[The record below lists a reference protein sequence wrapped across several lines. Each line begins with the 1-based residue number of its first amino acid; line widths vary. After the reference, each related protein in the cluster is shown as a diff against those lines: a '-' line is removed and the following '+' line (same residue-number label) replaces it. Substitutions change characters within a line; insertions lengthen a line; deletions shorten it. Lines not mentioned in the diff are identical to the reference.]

1 MSRMQQSDSS
11 STLERAL
18 ALLWQLYA
26 EPEGLTASELAARL
40 DTQRTAL
47 YRLLRPFLREQFI
60 RRDTRKRYY
69 LGFGITAL
77 ARAVA
82 EPLESIVRVPLQ
94 RLADASGSTAVLVA
108 DTDGILV
115 TVASAQ
121 PAVPGIHLSVPTGFV
136 HDGSS
141 SVRTA
146 VQAIRAR
153 ESASEATSREDRP
166 PLGIGDGSAHGFTAA
181 KLVRIPIIGT
191 DAFVAV
197 MSVGQL
203 DPRIAEQHLEE
214 AARHLDAAI

>member
-1 MSRMQQSDSS
+1 M
-11 STLERAL
+11 
-18 ALLWQLYA
+18 
-26 EPEGLTASELAARL
+26 
-40 DTQRTAL
+40 

-115 TVASAQ
+115 TVASAH
-121 PAVPGIHLSVPTGFV
+121 PAVPSIHLSVPTGFV